1 MVGGGFAL
9 RYDSVFK
16 DAYEIDLHAGDE
28 SYEVGLLS
36 AFDKYIRLSGRYTFI
51 PNRTLR
57 MDLFSSYYHAFPLA
71 GGTGSLSFNIGQDIN
86 LSGFALNYRVG
97 VIAGLNYSL
106 YSDDLHFSFSPNILL
121 EIGYAI
127 QDFSLLLY
135 ATGER
140 FYETTFQSVPIIGLK
155 TEIGFSD
162 QRICLDC
169 YVKLADYME
178 GPTIL
183 LSDIAMRVSY
193 EVEL

>member
-1 MVGGGFAL
+1 MQETRATRWGFS
-9 RYDSVFK
+9 RHS
-16 DAYEIDLHAGDE
+16 I
-28 SYEVGLLS
+28 ST
-36 AFDKYIRLSGRYTFI
+36 SGFLADTR
-51 PNRTLR
+51 
-57 MDLFSSYYHAFPLA
+57 SFPIE
-71 GGTGSLSFNIGQDIN
+71 SLSFNIGQDIN
-86 LSGFALNYRVG
+86 LSGFAFNYRIG

-106 YSDDLHFSFSPNILL
+106 YSDELHFSFSPNILL